1 MECNGNLADAAVSGS
16 AEDLSDYT
24 DADESISAPT
34 EILAEVFEP
43 LVLCS
48 LEVVVSL
55 LLFSNY
61 VSAIFNKDVS
71 RVFLNLTV
79 KVPT

>member
-34 EILAEVFEP
+34 EILAEV
-43 LVLCS
+43 LS
-48 LEVVVSL
+48 HW
-55 LLFSNY
+55 LFISQEFGWQI
-61 VSAIFNKDVS
+61 IF
-71 RVFLNLTV
+71 F
-79 KVPT
+79 